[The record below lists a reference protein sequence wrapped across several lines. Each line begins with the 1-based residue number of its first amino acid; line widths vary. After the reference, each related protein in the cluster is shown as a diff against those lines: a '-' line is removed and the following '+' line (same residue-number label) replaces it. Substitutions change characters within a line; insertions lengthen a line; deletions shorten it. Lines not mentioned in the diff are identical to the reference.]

1 MENTKDLFG
10 VVALAF
16 NITQIDTILG
26 ILLTIINLII
36 VLTNYGCKIYN
47 KIKNR
52 DIKGIIEDTE
62 ELKDKI
68 EKVKEDIENAD
79 K

>member
-1 MENTKDLFG
+1 MEKTKDLFS

-26 ILLTIINLII
+26 ILLTIINLVI
-36 VLTNYGCKIYN
+36 VLTNYGYKIYN
-47 KIKNR
+47 KIKNK

-68 EKVKEDIENAD
+68 EKVKEDIDNVD